1 MKQTKPFGRACLT
14 PAEAGP
20 PLTPPQNQQPTQT
33 TSPDIDDKQVTV
45 DLFDIRG
52 AAPLAA
58 ASNRMANRWI
68 KLLRDSSMAL
78 GVLATLLS
86 VYVAMRD
93 NMVLARMLDVV
104 PTDETVLLCKDGQV
118 RYGTSGGILSG
129 LSDRLFNRGHLVC
142 TDWRIQGGFRTAPRL

>member
-14 PAEAGP
+14 PTETER
-20 PLTPPQNQQPTQT
+20 TPKSPQNEQPTRAT
-33 TSPDIDDKQVTV
+33 APDIEDRQVAV

-52 AAPLAA
+52 TAPLDA
-58 ASNRMANRWI
+58 ASTGVACEWI
-68 KLLRDSSMAL
+68 KRLRHGSVIL
-78 GVLATLLS
+78 GVLAMLLT
-86 VYVAMRD
+86 VYVGMRD

-118 RYGTSGGILSG
+118 RYGASDGVLSS

-142 TDWRIQGGFRTAPRL
+142 TDWRIQSGFRTAPRY

>member
-1 MKQTKPFGRACLT
+1 MKQTKPFGRAYLT
-14 PAEAGP
+14 PAETGRT
-20 PLTPPQNQQPTQT
+20 LIPPQNQQPTQT

-52 AAPLAA
+52 AAPLDA
-58 ASNRMANRWI
+58 ASNRLAKGWTKR
-68 KLLRDSSMAL
+68 LRDSSMAL
-78 GVLATLLS
+78 GVLATLLT

-93 NMVLARMLDVV
+93 NLVLARMLDVV

-118 RYGTSGGILSG
+118 RYGASGGVLSG

-142 TDWRIQGGFRTAPRL
+142 TDWQMQSGFRTAPRL

>member
-1 MKQTKPFGRACLT
+1 MKQTKPFGRAYLT
-14 PAEAGP
+14 PAETGRT
-20 PLTPPQNQQPTQT
+20 LIPPQNQQPPQT
-33 TSPDIDDKQVTV
+33 TSPDIDDMQVTV

-52 AAPLAA
+52 AAPLDA
-58 ASNRMANRWI
+58 ASNRPANRWI
-68 KLLRDSSMAL
+68 KHLRDSSVAL
-78 GVLATLLS
+78 GLLATLLS
-86 VYVAMRD
+86 VYVGMRD

-118 RYGTSGGILSG
+118 RYGASGGLLSG